1 MTDTDNVLKV
11 ENLKINFFTRKGIVY
26 AVDDISFTLKKGE
39 TLGLV
44 GESGCGKTT
53 TVLGLMKMVPTPGEI
68 TAGRILIDGK
78 DIIPLSENEMR
89 KKVRWVK
96 ASMVFQGAMN
106 CLTPVYTIGKQMLE
120 TIQEHKEIEHPEAK
134 KKIINY
140 LNLVGLP
147 EDIICRYPHE
157 LSGGMKQRIVIAT
170 ALFLEPKIVICDEPT
185 TALDVV
191 VQAQI
196 INLIKRLKKK
206 LGLSVIF
213 ITHDLAT
220 EAEVADRLLV
230 MYAGKLVE
238 IGTNEQIYGKGG
250 PIHPYTEKL
259 LKATPRLHEK
269 VEELSFIPG
278 TPPDLVNPPSGCRF
292 HPRCSEAM
300 ERCKKDEPPLIEV
313 EPEHRIACWRN
324 HYE

>member
-1 MTDTDNVLKV
+1 MVDTDNVLKV

-68 TAGRILIDGK
+68 TGGRILIDGK

-89 KKVRWVK
+89 QKVRWEK
-96 ASMVFQGAMN
+96 ISMVFQGAMN
-106 CLTPVYTIGKQMLE
+106 CLTPVYTIEKQMME
-120 TIQEHKEIEHPEAK
+120 TIQEHKNIDRLQAK
-134 KKIINY
+134 KCIINY

-147 EDIICRYPHE
+147 EDIIRRYPHE

-238 IGTNEQIYGKGG
+238 IGTSEQIYGKGG

-278 TPPDLVNPPSGCRF
+278 TPPDLVDPPSGCRF